1 MSGRRGS
8 PTLRRRQLGMELR
21 RLRERAGVT
30 IDQVATGLECSAS
43 KISRIETGQ
52 TGVTPRDVRDILA
65 VYGVEPDV
73 IDDLVSIAREAR
85 EKGWWQPYSDV
96 LTSAYVGLEAAADRI
111 CAYEAQVV
119 PGLLQTE
126 GYARAMIEAARP
138 GISDGEVD
146 RRVRVRTGRQSLLMQ
161 SEPIDFLVVLDEA
174 VLRRPVGGPEVMRS
188 QFDHLVSMARRPNV
202 TLQVLPFHAGA
213 HAGMDGTFAM
223 LLYEGSV
230 SQNVVFAANATGG
243 SILEK
248 DDELQRYAFI
258 FDQLRSCSLHP
269 TDSIAMIASLG
280 GGAGVEHW
288 QDSSERRDDCGL
300 A

>member
-1 MSGRRGS
+1 
-8 PTLRRRQLGMELR
+8 MELR

-30 IDQVATGLECSAS
+30 IDQVAARLECSAS

-52 TGVTPRDVRDILA
+52 TGVTPRDVRDILM
-65 VYGVEPDV
+65 VYDIEHEI
-73 IDDLVSIAREAR
+73 IDDLVEIAREAR
-85 EKGWWQPYSDV
+85 EKGWWQPYGDV

-111 CAYEAQVV
+111 RAYEAQVV

-161 SEPIDFLVVLDEA
+161 NEPIDFWVVLDEA
-174 VLRRPVGGPEVMRS
+174 VLRRPVGGPDIMRC
-188 QFDHLVSMARRPNV
+188 QFDHLVSMARLPNV

-223 LLYEGSV
+223 LLYEGSA
-230 SQNVVFAANATGG
+230 SQNVVFAANAAGG
-243 SILEK
+243 LILER

-258 FDQLRSCSLHP
+258 FDQLRLCSLHP
-269 TDSIAMIASLG
+269 ADSISMIASLG

-288 QDSSERRDDCGL
+288 QDPSGQQDDCGL
-300 A
+300 AQEQP